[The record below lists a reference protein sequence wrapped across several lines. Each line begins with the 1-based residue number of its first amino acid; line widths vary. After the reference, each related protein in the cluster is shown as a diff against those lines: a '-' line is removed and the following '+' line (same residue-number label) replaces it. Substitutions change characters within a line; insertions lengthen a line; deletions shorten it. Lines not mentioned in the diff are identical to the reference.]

1 MSKGEHIVQYKF
13 NCCGRIYN
21 ARPNEIANAGICPFC
36 KCENPNSEEVDKH
49 DRVITVGSLHDSH
62 SGDPSYEERA
72 WGNFKILLDTPYTK
86 VKRITV
92 NPNARL
98 SLQYHN
104 HRSEVWTVVSGYGKA
119 EVGKSIKP
127 VKTGSVIEIP
137 TGVKHRVLASEVGMT
152 FIEVQLSDS
161 KNFSEDD
168 IIRIE
173 DDYGRTEE

>member
-1 MSKGEHIVQYKF
+1 MQYRF
-13 NCCGRIYN
+13 TCCGHIYN
-21 ARPNEIANAGICPFC
+21 ARPKELGSVEKCPYC
-36 KCENPNSEEVDKH
+36 QSVNPITEEVDKL
-49 DRVITVGSLHDSH
+49 DRVIILPVEASF
-62 SGDPSYEERA
+62 SGDKDFEERP

-92 NPNARL
+92 NPNQKL

-104 HRSEVWTVVSGYGKA
+104 HRSEVWTVVNGYGKA
-119 EVGKSIKP
+119 QVGGITKR

-137 TGVKHRVLASEVGMT
+137 TGEEHRVIASEVGMT

-168 IIRIE
+168 IVRIE
-173 DDYGRTEE
+173 DDYGRTEK